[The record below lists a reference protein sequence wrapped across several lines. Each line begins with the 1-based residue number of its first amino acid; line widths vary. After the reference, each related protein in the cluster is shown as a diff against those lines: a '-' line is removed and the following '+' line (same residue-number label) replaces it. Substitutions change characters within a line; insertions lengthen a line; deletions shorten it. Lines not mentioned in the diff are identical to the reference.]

1 MYIVQHITVHVLDRK
16 PELVQAVLGEG
27 KYNYVHVQHITVH
40 VLDRKPE
47 LEQAVLGEGKYNYV
61 HCTL

>member
-27 KYNYVHVQHITVH
+27 KYNYIHVQHITVH

-47 LEQAVLGEGKYNYV
+47 LEQAVLGES
-61 HCTL
+61 